1 MKIVWRAIA
10 GVLFLVLVGAVI
22 LLRFPLWVNDQQIR
36 FHLWQNNVRS
46 EYVEVG
52 SDRVHYFEAVPP
64 NHKEGIPLLLIHGL
78 GARGEDWAPL
88 MPGLAAAGFHVYAPD
103 LLGYGRSPRPDI
115 SYSIADEEAA
125 MVAFMH
131 TVHLT
136 RVDVGGWSMGG
147 WIALKLTLDHPE
159 MVDRLVVYDSAGVY
173 FPPTDDV
180 DLFTPTDEAGVRRLM
195 AVLSPRPVNMP
206 DFVARDVLRK
216 VHRNAW
222 VIHRSMAEMLTGR
235 DLLDFRLHGIQRP
248 TLVVWGSR
256 DDLIPLASGERM
268 HELIP
273 GSSLDVVDGCG
284 HLAPSEC
291 WRPVLK
297 STVEFLKAQPTM
309 LGGRRV
315 VPGAEAGQ

>member
-1 MKIVWRAIA
+1 MKIFWRAVA
-10 GVLFLVLVGAVI
+10 GALFLVLVGAI
-22 LLRFPLWVNDQQIR
+22 IFLRFPLWVNDQHIR
-36 FHLWQNNVRS
+36 FHLWRNNVQS
-46 EYVEVG
+46 EFVEVG
-52 SDRVHYFEAVPP
+52 KDRIHYFEALPP

-78 GARGEDWAPL
+78 GARGEDWAAL

-125 MVAFMH
+125 VVAFMH

-173 FPPTDDV
+173 FPATDDADV
-180 DLFTPTDEAGVRRLM
+180 FTPTDEAGVRRLM
-195 AVLSPRPVNMP
+195 SILSPRPVNMP

-222 VIHRSMAEMLTGR
+222 VIHRSMAEMMTGR
-235 DLLDFRLHGIQRP
+235 DLLDFRLHRIQRP
-248 TLVVWGSR
+248 TLVMWGSR

-273 GSSLDVVDGCG
+273 GSTLDVVDGCG

-297 STVEFLKAQPTM
+297 STIDFLKSQPTT
-309 LGGRRV
+309 LGGRRIV
-315 VPGAEAGQ
+315 RGE